1 MKRYFRDNSLTLFFL
16 VLFLATLVGQA
27 YAGHA
32 DFNNQLVADGLE
44 PIGLGRYVTSSQYA
58 VDVVENWQS
67 EYLQFLLFTIATVWL
82 VQRGSPESS
91 APDKIGH
98 ESDKEQMVRQYAKK
112 DSPPWAKAGGL
123 RLFVFSWS
131 FTIVMGAIFILSWLA
146 QSITGQSAYNTERLA
161 QLQAP
166 LGWGDYLQ
174 SADFWNRSLQ
184 NWQSEFLAVAS
195 MVVLSIFLRH
205 RGSSQSKPVGA
216 PHAATGVEG

>member
-16 VLFLATLVGQA
+16 VSFLATLAGQA

-32 DFNNQLVADGLE
+32 DFNNQLVADGLA

-98 ESDKEQMVRQYAKK
+98 ESDKQQIRLPGPRSAGCACSS
-112 DSPPWAKAGGL
+112 SPGHSPS
-123 RLFVFSWS
+123 SW
-131 FTIVMGAIFILSWLA
+131 G
-146 QSITGQSAYNTERLA
+146 
-161 QLQAP
+161 P
-166 LGWGDYLQ
+166 
-174 SADFWNRSLQ
+174 
-184 NWQSEFLAVAS
+184 
-195 MVVLSIFLRH
+195 
-205 RGSSQSKPVGA
+205 SSS
-216 PHAATGVEG
+216 